1 VDLLTALSALHDAP
15 TLWCLSGPC
24 SLVAWEVE
32 AAGIDDLAASPRA
45 RERGSAGAREPDGTA
60 WHLDPFAPPTHLVQL
75 DYEGRTDV
83 VRIRT
88 GLWWGRDGRMHTIG
102 DARLPS
108 PSPTEPVRLAGPLV
122 PAWNGSV
129 HAAKVAYLRERIA
142 AGDCYQVNLTL
153 PVRGELA
160 SGDDLAVA
168 LALLRASPASF
179 AGLIRRPGRPTM
191 VSHSPECFLAVADGT
206 VMSCPIKGT
215 RRAEDPDDLL
225 AHPKDRAELA
235 MIVDLMRNDLGRV
248 AQPGTVQVTAPV
260 RLLHLPYVRHLVADI
275 TAELRPGTTWKA
287 LLSATFPA
295 GSITGAPKAM
305 AMQHIA
311 AIEVGPRGAYCGS
324 FGWISERGGQLAVAI
339 RTLEVSGSIV
349 TLHAGSGI
357 TADSDGAAEWDEVL
371 AKAGA
376 MARALGGSL

>member
-1 VDLLTALSALHDAP
+1 MDLLTALSALHDAS

-24 SLVAWEVE
+24 SLVAWDVE
-32 AAGIDDLAASPRA
+32 AARVDDLAVV
-45 RERGSAGAREPDGTA
+45 GARVRRSEEARVPDGTA
-60 WHLDPFAPPTHLVQL
+60 WNLEPSAPPTHLVQM
-75 DYEGRTDV
+75 DYEGHTDV
-83 VRIRT
+83 VRIRR
-88 GLWWGRDGRMHTIG
+88 GLWWSRDGQLHTIG
-102 DARLPS
+102 DARLPN
-108 PSPTEPVRLAGPLV
+108 PLPTKPLRLAGPLV
-122 PAWNGSV
+122 PAWNGSI
-129 HAAKVAYLRERIA
+129 HAEKVAYLRERIA

-153 PVRGELA
+153 PMRGELA

-168 LALLRASPASF
+168 LALLRTSPAPF
-179 AGLIRRPGRPTM
+179 AGAIRRPGRPTM

-206 VMSCPIKGT
+206 VVSCPIKGT
-215 RRAEDPDDLL
+215 RRTEDPDDLL

-235 MIVDLMRNDLGRV
+235 MIVDLMRNDLGRL

-275 TAELRPGTTWKA
+275 TAELRPGTTWDA
-287 LLSATFPA
+287 LLAATFPA
-295 GSITGAPKAM
+295 GSITGAPKTM

-311 AIEVGPRGAYCGS
+311 AIEAGPRGAYCGS
-324 FGWISERGGQLAVAI
+324 FGWVGDRGGQLAVAI
-339 RTLEVSGSIV
+339 RTLEVSGSTV